1 MANIA
6 HIHQTLFNYAPNNA
20 SPYDSNGDR
29 RQRLHAYLLGVLDA
43 GHRRIAT
50 PECSIDTETTQ
61 HTVQNAIHLAIPVA
75 CNSNRP
81 ILNFDRIA
89 RAHFVASI

>member
-29 RQRLHAYLLGVLDA
+29 RHRLHAYLLGVLDA
-43 GHRRIAT
+43 GHRRIAI

-61 HTVQNAIHLAIPVA
+61 CKMRSTWLFPSRATQT
-75 CNSNRP
+75 
-81 ILNFDRIA
+81 DR
-89 RAHFVASI
+89 F